1 MKTGLKTLLVAGLL
15 ASGTL
20 YAQAQTA
27 ATAAP
32 MPMAGASSP
41 HMHGTNRDHERGTRG
56 HWDSAKMDAM
66 VAKHMADLKTK
77 LKITTSQES
86 AWTAFTAA
94 MKPPARLDAARPDRA
109 AMEKLTTPERID
121 KMRAQRAQ
129 RMTDMQAQMT
139 KREDATKT
147 FYAALDTVQ
156 QKTFDAE
163 HSKMM
168 HRWGDRKGK
177 RQSPRHMAPE
187 VPAKS

>member
-1 MKTGLKTLLVAGLL
+1 MTTGFKTLLIAGLL

-20 YAQAQTA
+20 YAQAQTTTA
-27 ATAAP
+27 AAP

-41 HMHGTNRDHERGTRG
+41 HMHGANMGHERGTRG
-56 HWDSAKMDAM
+56 HWDSAKMNAM

-77 LKITTSQES
+77 LKITATQES
-86 AWTAFTAA
+86 AWTAFTDA
-94 MKPPARLDAARPDRA
+94 MKPPARTDAARPDRA

-177 RQSPRHMAPE
+177 GHGPRHMAPE
-187 VPAKS
+187 APVKS